1 VEKLTADMKPYLLL
15 LIVLAWSTA
24 GFCQHNNQRARLEDS
39 LVNESKRMAGIVDSL
54 RKRAIH
60 QDTIIKSMDRMV
72 HVLSAAKARDT
83 TELHNWRKTYDY
95 QMRRFDSTL
104 ERLDTCTGLLNAL
117 SNKLDSLLKKP

>member
-1 VEKLTADMKPYLLL
+1 LEKLTADMKPYLLL
-15 LIVLAWSTA
+15 LIVLAFSTA
-24 GFCQHNNQRARLEDS
+24 DFPQQYNRRARLEDS
-39 LVNESKRMAGIVDSL
+39 LVNESKWMAGVVDSL
-54 RKRAIH
+54 RKRAMH
-60 QDTIIKSMDRMV
+60 QDTIIESMDRLV

-95 QMRRFDSTL
+95 EMRRFDSTL